1 MRLDATDLRYI
12 SSQEFRVLTA
22 VEMGSKNHEV
32 VPSSLAAQICG
43 LHHSGI
49 NKLLGSLAK
58 RNLIA
63 RVQNQKYDGYRLTY
77 GGYDYLAL
85 RAFSK
90 RDSVAAVG
98 RRIGVGKESD
108 IMIVSS
114 PDQEQRVLKIHRLGR
129 ISFRAI
135 KEKRDYMGK
144 RKSASWMYMSRLAAA
159 KEYAFMKIL
168 YEHGFPVPQPID
180 QARHCIVMSYI
191 DAFPLRQIAVLP
203 SDQIPLLYSALMKL
217 IVRLARAGLIH
228 GDFNEFNLLI
238 REVTNPS
245 DDEYESDSGRPAPT
259 KEPQT
264 HSASRRDQLVAPS
277 QHADVGLEA
286 DLAEGQQIERG
297 NGFERVVASTSS
309 LRTADATEDGQDS
322 SGSEDEEEEEDD
334 DEADAASDGQ
344 IQLGDDVTV
353 EPILIDFP
361 QMVSINHEN
370 AEYYFDRDVECVRRF
385 FRKRFRY
392 ISDEFPRFQ
401 DVVPEHAR
409 KQTKL
414 PKTTTDAEAVDEANT
429 TTSESGDVRL
439 DLLAKASGFGGSK
452 QDREL
457 EQYMSSLRLST
468 TAGMIEVAGSGDDET
483 FDDNDDSV
491 DDDDEE
497 ESQDDED
504 EDQQGGES
512 GSDGE
517 DDKDDGLTRSERKT
531 LKAAN
536 AAAADSAKPSRGA
549 AHKALLDGDDSKIAQ
564 LVASDRA
571 KAARRAEKHHGRKA
585 HAGKGGRAHA
595 GGKAKT
601 GKARMISDSMDF

>member
-1 MRLDATDLRYI
+1 MQNSKYLATFCHLSFGPRPKAT
-12 SSQEFRVLTA
+12 Q
-22 VEMGSKNHEV
+22 
-32 VPSSLAAQICG
+32 
-43 LHHSGI
+43 
-49 NKLLGSLAK
+49 
-58 RNLIA
+58 
-63 RVQNQKYDGYRLTY
+63 RLT
-77 GGYDYLAL
+77 
-85 RAFSK
+85 
-90 RDSVAAVG
+90 
-98 RRIGVGKESD
+98 
-108 IMIVSS
+108 
-114 PDQEQRVLKIHRLGR
+114 H
-129 ISFRAI
+129 
-135 KEKRDYMGK
+135 
-144 RKSASWMYMSRLAAA
+144 
-159 KEYAFMKIL
+159 
-168 YEHGFPVPQPID
+168 
-180 QARHCIVMSYI
+180 
-191 DAFPLRQIAVLP
+191 LP
-203 SDQIPLLYSALMKL
+203 FFD
-217 IVRLARAGLIH
+217 
-228 GDFNEFNLLI
+228 NL
-238 REVTNPS
+238 S
-245 DDEYESDSGRPAPT
+245 
-259 KEPQT
+259 
-264 HSASRRDQLVAPS
+264 
-277 QHADVGLEA
+277 
-286 DLAEGQQIERG
+286 
-297 NGFERVVASTSS
+297 
-309 LRTADATEDGQDS
+309 
-322 SGSEDEEEEEDD
+322 
-334 DEADAASDGQ
+334 
-344 IQLGDDVTV
+344 
-353 EPILIDFP
+353 
-361 QMVSINHEN
+361 
-370 AEYYFDRDVECVRRF
+370 YFDRDVECVRRF

-457 EQYMSSLRLST
+457 EQVSALHFAGSLFKVDSKSSDKVLTVIIGLFEQQYMSSLRLST
-468 TAGMIEVAGSGDDET
+468 TAGMIEVADSGDDET

-504 EDQQGGES
+504 EDEDQQGGES

-517 DDKDDGLTRSERKT
+517 DDKDDGLTRSERKA

>member
-22 VEMGSKNHEV
+22 IEMGSKNHEV

-63 RVQNQKYDGYRLTY
+63 RVQNTKYDGYRLTY

-90 RDSVAAVG
+90 RDSIAAVG

-114 PDQEQRVLKIHRLGR
+114 PEHEQRVLKIHRLGR

-168 YEHGFPVPQPID
+168 HEHGFPVPQPID

-203 SDQIPLLYSALMKL
+203 PDQIPLLYSALMKL

-238 REVTNPS
+238 REVSTAS
-245 DDEYESDSGRPAPT
+245 DDEYDSDSARAPPARDPKPSSSARPDSIDPAQQDT
-259 KEPQT
+259 
-264 HSASRRDQLVAPS
+264 
-277 QHADVGLEA
+277 LEA
-286 DLAEGQQIERG
+286 ELAEGHQIERG
-297 NGFERVVASTSS
+297 NGFERVVASDQSQS
-309 LRTADATEDGQDS
+309 PDGEDASDEDGQ
-322 SGSEDEEEEEDD
+322 EDAEEEEEEEDD
-334 DEADAASDGQ
+334 DDDDDAASETSERQ
-344 IQLGDDVTV
+344 IHLGDDVTV

-392 ISDEFPRFQ
+392 HSDEFPRFQ
-401 DVVPEHAR
+401 DVVPEFAR

-414 PKTTTDAEAVDEANT
+414 PKSAPQPQDVEQDAANNAQT
-429 TTSESGDVRL
+429 GDVRL

-457 EQYMSSLRLST
+457 EQFMSSLRLST
-468 TAGMIEVAGSGDDET
+468 TQGMIEVADSSPESGDDV
-483 FDDNDDSV
+483 DS
-491 DDDDEE
+491 DERDQDEDSDEE
-497 ESQDDED
+497 EDESSGEDEEDDE
-504 EDQQGGES
+504 Q
-512 GSDGE
+512 GSDAE
-517 DDKDDGLTRSERKT
+517 VSRKARKSA
-531 LKAAN
+531 KASAN
-536 AAAADSAKPSRGA
+536 GVKPSRGA
-549 AHKALLDGDDSKIAQ
+549 ARKALLDGDDSKIAQ

-571 KAARRAEKHHGRKA
+571 KATRRAEKHHGKKA